1 MKRHYGLKMNSRL
14 KGKLA
19 ETAALF
25 LLRLKGYRLLARNY
39 VTGRGT
45 TAGEVDL
52 IVKRGNWVVFV
63 EVKKRKT
70 LDKAAYAIL
79 ARQRERIARGAE
91 AFLKKNPQLADCNIR
106 FDAVLVEFP
115 CKISHIRNA
124 W

>member
-1 MKRHYGLKMNSRL
+1 MNNRL